1 MRFDVVTLFP
11 AMFDAIAEYGV
22 TGRALQQGLWEL
34 HRWNPRDFASRA
46 GGRLD
51 DRPFG
56 GGPGMVMEAA
66 PMKAC
71 VEAIEAQSGQRHYR
85 VLLSPGG
92 KPVKQADVLRLGQLA
107 AVTLVAGRYEGIDQR
122 FIDTMID
129 TELCMADFVVSGG
142 ELPAMML
149 IDAVV
154 RWIPGV
160 LNSGESARQDSF
172 ATGLLD
178 HAHYTRPKVWHGLK
192 VPETL
197 LGGDHRTIARWR
209 RANALLRTAKL
220 RPDLVEASRRR
231 GLLSKEDERSLEAA
245 EQRLTLPLGGA
256 EGSLEA
262 AKQRL
267 KLPLDGAE
275 LIPVPGQGVA
285 LDGVAKDAIARNEVA
300 RARIAQAGGARDGVA
315 QDGIDQGGPSRE

>member
-11 AMFDAIAEYGV
+11 AMFDAIAGHGV

-66 PMKAC
+66 PLKAC
-71 VEAIEAQSGQRHYR
+71 VEAIEAKSGRRQHR

-92 KPVKQADVLRLGQLA
+92 KPARHADVLQLGQLS

-122 FIDTMID
+122 FTDTLIDA
-129 TELCMADFVVSGG
+129 ELCVADLVVSGG
-142 ELPAMML
+142 ELPAMLL

-160 LNSGESARQDSF
+160 LNAEESAPQDSF

-178 HAHYTRPKVWHGLK
+178 HAHYTRPEVWQGQR
-192 VPETL
+192 VPEVL
-197 LGGDHRTIARWR
+197 LGGDHQAIARWR
-209 RANALLRTAKL
+209 RTNALLTTAKM
-220 RPDLVEASRRR
+220 RPDLLEASRRE
-231 GLLSKEDERSLEAA
+231 GLLSKEDERLLA
-245 EQRLTLPLGGA
+245 TGGS
-256 EGSLEA
+256 G
-262 AKQRL
+262 
-267 KLPLDGAE
+267 
-275 LIPVPGQGVA
+275 
-285 LDGVAKDAIARNEVA
+285 
-300 RARIAQAGGARDGVA
+300 
-315 QDGIDQGGPSRE
+315 

>member
-11 AMFDAIAEYGV
+11 AMFDAIAGYGV

-34 HRWNPRDFASRA
+34 HRWNPRDFANRA

-66 PMKAC
+66 PLKAC
-71 VEAIEAQSGQRHYR
+71 VEAIETTSGRRHHR

-92 KPVKQADVLRLGQLA
+92 KPAQHADVLQLGQFA

-122 FIDTMID
+122 FTDTMID
-129 TELCMADFVVSGG
+129 MELCVADFVVSGG

-160 LNSGESARQDSF
+160 LNAGESARQDSF

-178 HAHYTRPKVWHGLK
+178 HAHYTRPEVWLGRR
-192 VPETL
+192 VPDAL
-197 LGGDHRTIARWR
+197 LGGDHRAIARWR
-209 RANALLRTAKL
+209 RTNALLTTATL
-220 RPDLVEASRRR
+220 RPELLEASRRK
-231 GLLSKEDERSLEAA
+231 GLLSREDERSLEAA

-256 EGSLEA
+256 ERAL
-262 AKQRL
+262 
-267 KLPLDGAE
+267 LPSPVAE
-275 LIPVPGQGVA
+275 
-285 LDGVAKDAIARNEVA
+285 
-300 RARIAQAGGARDGVA
+300 RDGTNQNGADKGGVDPDVID
-315 QDGIDQGGPSRE
+315 QDGRSCG